1 MLESE
6 NPKKNSAS
14 SGTAKGLMGKAL
26 KFQKQGNAS
35 MNQSS
40 ANVITEKNGI
50 FTISQSVET
59 ESVVQDPK
67 LKALVDS
74 VLK

>member
-1 MLESE
+1 MAESE
-6 NPKKNSAS
+6 NPKKKS
-14 SGTAKGLMGKAL
+14 SSSTTKGLMGKAL
-26 KFQKQGNAS
+26 KFQKQGSSS
-35 MNQSS
+35 MNQS

-59 ESVVQDPK
+59 GSVVQDPK

>member
-1 MLESE
+1 MVESD

-14 SGTAKGLMGKAL
+14 SNTAKGLMGKAL
-26 KFQKQGNAS
+26 RFQKQGSTS
-35 MNQSS
+35 MKQT

>member
-1 MLESE
+1 MVESE
-6 NPKKNSAS
+6 NPNKKSMS
-14 SGTAKGLMGKAL
+14 SNAAKGLMGKAL
-26 KFQKQGNAS
+26 KFQKQGSLS

-40 ANVITEKNGI
+40 NVITEKNGI
-50 FTISQSVET
+50 FTINQSVET
-59 ESVVQDPK
+59 DSVVQDPK